1 MNVSPGKQNHSGPD
15 FITGFY
21 NQFPL
26 SFFCDYSG
34 EYWVD
39 PNQGCKLDAIKVF
52 CNMET
57 GETCINASPL
67 SVPRKN
73 WWTDSSAEKKHV
85 WFGET
90 MDGGFQVR
98 KSIPIF

>member
-1 MNVSPGKQNHSGPD
+1 M
-15 FITGFY
+15 
-21 NQFPL
+21 
-26 SFFCDYSG
+26 
-34 EYWVD
+34 
-39 PNQGCKLDAIKVF
+39 DAIKVF

-57 GETCINASPL
+57 GETCINASPS

-73 WWTDSSAEKKHV
+73 WWNDAGASKHV

-98 KSIPIF
+98 KDMPTIIYISHVFKRLINKRVQVAQLHLCIII